1 MASFAKLDENN
12 KVIGVH
18 SLHNNELINPATGNE
33 EEDRGINFLR
43 TLHKEP
49 TAIWKQTS
57 YNTQGG
63 VHTLGGTP
71 FRKNHAGIGYTYDE
85 DRDAFIPL
93 KPDDRPSWVI
103 NETTCQWEAPTPK
116 PTEVLLANQVY
127 IWNEETLAW
136 DIVTYEEGIL
146 K

>member
-12 KVIGVH
+12 KVIEGQ

-57 YNTQGG
+57 YNTAGG

-71 FRKNHAGIGYTYDE
+71 FRKNHASIGYTYDE
-85 DRDAFIPL
+85 SRDAFIAP
-93 KPDDRPSWVI
+93 KPYPSWTL
-103 NETTCQWEAPTPK
+103 NETTCIWDPPVAYPDDGIR
-116 PTEVLLANQVY
+116 AS
-127 IWNEETLAW
+127 WNEDNQTW
-136 DIVTYEEGIL
+136 DLE
-146 K
+146 

>member
-12 KVIGVH
+12 KVTEVH

-43 TLHKEP
+43 TLHNEP

-63 VHTLGGTP
+63 QHILGGTP
-71 FRKNHAGIGYTYDE
+71 FRKNHAGVGYSYDQI
-85 DRDAFIPL
+85 RDAFIPP
-93 KPDDRPSWVI
+93 KPFNSWI
-103 NETTCQWEAPTPK
+103 LNEDTCQWEAPVAYPNDGK
-116 PTEVLLANQVY
+116 FY
-127 IWNEETLAW
+127 KWNEETTSW
-136 DIVTYEEGIL
+136 DL
-146 K
+146 NN